1 MVLIF
6 LHLVTGGY
14 VNASALRRVTQVG
27 KWTVETWINWFFCL
41 FEAAK
46 KALSVEIPNEN
57 VIYEMCLYTCEL
69 KGENNATCDIVVF

>member
-1 MVLIF
+1 MRVLCG
-6 LHLVTGGY
+6 V
-14 VNASALRRVTQVG
+14 SLRQGSEPLKPGLTD
-27 KWTVETWINWFFCL
+27 FFCL